1 MTAASASSPSAGS
14 ARPASRTAVA
24 DSSGRLRSRR
34 RIACSSSL
42 PSLAAFCSS
51 DSTRRNAPTRS
62 FSPAFM
68 AVVRSC
74 LTLSAMLLM
83 SLDCRPRHRTPSGK
97 TAPADADAIDAMS
110 LRRPFLLLV
119 LACLAVATGIVL
131 PATSARA
138 ASRGAWNLS
147 EQHAVRLAGVMHAL
161 DDQAF
166 HGERPVSGRQLPDAL
181 GALALGLGAA
191 PVAAPAS

>member
-1 MTAASASSPSAGS
+1 MTAASASSPSAS
-14 ARPASRTAVA
+14 STRPASRNAAA
-24 DSSGRLRSRR
+24 DSSRRLRSRR

-51 DSTRRNAPTRS
+51 DSTRRKAPTRS
-62 FSPAFM
+62 FSPAFI

-83 SLDCRPRHRTPSGK
+83 SFDCRPPHRTISLK
-97 TAPADADAIDAMS
+97 RRATDADGCWAMS
-110 LRRPFLLLV
+110 LRLTLFHALV
-119 LACLAVATGIVL
+119 AL
-131 PATSARA
+131 PAATALLPTTSARA
-138 ASRGAWNLS
+138 ASRGGWNLG
-147 EQHAVRLAGVMHAL
+147 EQRAVRLAGVMHDL

-181 GALALGLGAA
+181 AAFATGLGAA
-191 PVAAPAS
+191 PVPAP